1 MSLVELFCHVDD
13 FCQQYEAWAARK
25 QLLRGRRRGP
35 KTNLCASEIMT
46 ILIYFHM
53 SHYRD
58 FKAYYLRHVLTHLR
72 PEFPGLVSYSRFV
85 ELTPTVLTLLSSY
98 LHTRYGQPTGLAF
111 IDSTPLPV
119 CHNRRIP
126 RHRTFA
132 GLAERGKTSMGWF
145 YGFKLH
151 LVVNECGELLG
162 VRLTPGNIDDRKPVP
177 QLAQRLFGKLFGD
190 KGYLSQP
197 LFDQLLA
204 RGVQLITPL
213 RKNMKNRLIPLA
225 DRLLARKRALIE
237 TINDQLKNISQIAH
251 TRHRSVDNFAVNVV
265 AGLIAYTHQPKKPSL
280 QLSQTDWADLPLL
293 V

>member
-1 MSLVELFCHVDD
+1 
-13 FCQQYEAWAARK
+13 
-25 QLLRGRRRGP
+25 
-35 KTNLCASEIMT
+35 
-46 ILIYFHM
+46 
-53 SHYRD
+53 
-58 FKAYYLRHVLTHLR
+58 
-72 PEFPGLVSYSRFV
+72 
-85 ELTPTVLTLLSSY
+85 
-98 LHTRYGQPTGLAF
+98 
-111 IDSTPLPV
+111 
-119 CHNRRIP
+119 
-126 RHRTFA
+126 
-132 GLAERGKTSMGWF
+132 MGWF

-204 RGVQLITPL
+204 QGVQLITPL

-265 AGLIAYTHQPKKPSL
+265 TGLLRTLISPRSHRY
-280 QLSQTDWADLPLL
+280 D
-293 V
+293 